1 MKQLARINPL
11 ILIGS
16 LLTVLL
22 LIALATQIE
31 KKEIEETTRLK
42 GEARINPLY
51 AHRLFLK
58 RMGIP
63 AMTINSSTAFS
74 ELPSTDTVI
83 YLYTTRTT
91 LAKKRV
97 NDLLDWV
104 KRGGHLITIANND
117 DANWLEKLTDKNDNK
132 NNDTITT
139 SHYND
144 TLQEALGIRIG
155 KQIILDDDEADNPA
169 IPASKTHKSQDASWY
184 IQWEDKKL
192 RIQPDFFYAL
202 QSDYDDEF
210 IDLNSHHFM
219 SHITLDDGLVT
230 LAGSLEFLEKE
241 GLGNFDHAALFFHM
255 ITKHYES
262 PQNVWL
268 IHQGDAPSLLELLW
282 RNAPLFII
290 SAILFILTWLWY
302 SSQQFGP
309 LLTVPSL
316 KRRRLMEH
324 INASGHHLWQHD
336 RQTLLKSARK
346 TVYQYMANHYPAWHH
361 LTQQEQVDYIHEQ
374 WQMVIDNQPKEKIN
388 AYNKEDIAHFLFD
401 DFELNNDNFTKAIQ
415 NLQKLMKYI

>member
-1 MKQLARINPL
+1 MKQLARVNPL

-16 LLTVLL
+16 LLTISL
-22 LIALATQIE
+22 LIILATQIE
-31 KKEIEETTRLK
+31 KKEIEETTGLK

-63 AMTINSSTAFS
+63 ATTINSSTALS

-83 YLYTTRTT
+83 YLYTSRTT

-104 KRGGHLITIANND
+104 KRGGHLITIANNY
-117 DANWLEKLTDKNDNK
+117 DANWLDKLADENDNT
-132 NNDTITT
+132 DDDAITA

-144 TLQEALGIRIG
+144 TLQEELDIRIG

-169 IPASKTHKSQDASWY
+169 IPASKTQKSQDASWH

-192 RIQPDFFYAL
+192 RVQPDFFYAL
-202 QSDYDDEF
+202 YSDYDDEF
-210 IDLNSHHFM
+210 IDLNGHHFM
-219 SHITLDDGLVT
+219 SHIKLDDGLVT

-241 GLGNFDHAALFFHM
+241 GLGNFDHAELFFHI
-255 ITKHYES
+255 ITKHHER

-282 RNAPLFII
+282 KNAPLFII
-290 SAILFILTWLWY
+290 SAILFMLTWLWY

-309 LLTVPSL
+309 LLKVPNL
-316 KRRRLMEH
+316 QRRRLMEH
-324 INASGHHLWQHD
+324 IKANGHHLWQHD
-336 RQTLLKSARK
+336 RRALLESTRK
-346 TVYQYMANHYPAWHH
+346 TVYQYMASHYPAWHH
-361 LTQQEQVDYIHEQ
+361 LTEQEQVDYIYEQ
-374 WQMVIDNQPKEKIN
+374 WQIAIDNYSKEKIN
-388 AYNKEDIAHFLFD
+388 AYTKDDIAHFLFD
-401 DFELNNDNFTKAIQ
+401 DFELHNDNFTKAIQ
-415 NLQKLMKYI
+415 NLKKLMKYI